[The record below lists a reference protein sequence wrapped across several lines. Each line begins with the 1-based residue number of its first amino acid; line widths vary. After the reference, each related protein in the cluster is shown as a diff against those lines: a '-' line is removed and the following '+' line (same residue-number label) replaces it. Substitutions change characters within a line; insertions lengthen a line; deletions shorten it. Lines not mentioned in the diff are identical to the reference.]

1 MSYLSLYRKFR
12 PQTFD
17 KVIGQSHITQTLINQ
32 IKSDKI
38 GHAYLFCGTR
48 GTGKTTTAKIFA
60 KAINCLNPKNGSPC
74 GECENCLA
82 LSSGSPD
89 VFEIDAA
96 SNNKVENV
104 REIRDKVQYPPISGK
119 YKVYIIDEVHM
130 LTGEAFNAL
139 LKTLEEPPK
148 HAVFILATTEVYKIP
163 STILSRCMRFDFRLI
178 PIKELVELVKGIFD
192 SLGRTYEEDAIYF
205 IAKNGEG
212 CARDVLSI
220 AEICASFTDGEITL
234 KSVKEVLGATDE
246 HRLLNLLEYMLSSNS
261 GEALKELDELITLGK
276 SVGMIFK
283 DLIYGIREMLTV
295 SSTSD
300 NFLGLTSEKL
310 ERYKQLLKITTNKNL
325 LRIMEILSLAE
336 GEIRY
341 SSHPRIVLETAL
353 IKSSLPTQDTST
365 SALTARVAELEKKLE
380 NLQNPTVQFYA
391 SKSQVETIVD
401 KPKIISQEVNAFE
414 PVVQETKNVKPLVQE
429 VKPVE
434 EKKVKRNVFAEEQVA
449 IPEDV
454 FSVKQEVPQQSGSAN
469 STFNVNSAVRE
480 DSKKVWGAILRK
492 IRLES
497 MTLFAICSER
507 ITEIKG
513 DSLCIYADGESD
525 FMLLSKQDNLSKIQ
539 KATLQVENLKVK
551 ICEKSSEYILE
562 EQAEKDV
569 LEVQKIFGDKVKV
582 NKEN

>member
-1 MSYLSLYRKFR
+1 MAYLSLYRRFR
-12 PQTFD
+12 PQSFD

-38 GHAYLFCGTR
+38 GHAYLFCGSR

-60 KAINCLNPKNGSPC
+60 KAINCLNPQNGSPC
-74 GECENCLA
+74 EECENCKA
-82 LSSGSPD
+82 LSSGSTD
-89 VFEIDAA
+89 IFEIDAA

-178 PIKELVELVKGIFD
+178 PIQELVELVKGIFD
-192 SLGRTYEEDAIYF
+192 SIGRTYEQDALYF

-234 KSVKEVLGATDE
+234 QSAKEVLGATDE
-246 HRLLNLLEYMLSSNS
+246 HRLLDLLENIFKGNS
-261 GEALKELDELITLGK
+261 GQALKQLDELITLGK

-283 DLIYGIREMLTV
+283 DLIYGVREMLTV
-295 SSTSD
+295 ATTQN

-310 ERYKQLLKITTNKNL
+310 NRYNQLLTITDSKSL
-325 LRIMEILSLAE
+325 LRIMEILSLSE

-341 SSHPRIVLETAL
+341 SSHPRIVLETA
-353 IKSSLPTQDTST
+353 IVKSSLPTQDTSV
-365 SALTARVAELEKKLE
+365 SALSVRVAELEKKLAQ
-380 NLQNPTVQFYA
+380 LQTNGIKVVATTPAEQVVTQAKQESVQV
-391 SKSQVETIVD
+391 KQVE
-401 KPKIISQEVNAFE
+401 Q
-414 PVVQETKNVKPLVQE
+414 
-429 VKPVE
+429 
-434 EKKVKRNVFAEEQVA
+434 
-449 IPEDV
+449 
-454 FSVKQEVPQQSGSAN
+454 VKQEVKVEPKVQKVNKDVFVEEKVEIPETSASVNFTDKRVATATTVSAPSG
-469 STFNVNSAVRE
+469 AVRE
-480 DSKKVWGAILRK
+480 DSKRVWGAILRK
-492 IRLES
+492 IRLKS

-513 DSLCIYADGESD
+513 DTLCIYADSETD
-525 FMLLSKQDNLSKIQ
+525 FMLLNKQDNLSKIQ
-539 KATLQVENLKVK
+539 ESTLEVENLKVK
-551 ICEKSSEYILE
+551 ICEKSNECVLE
-562 EQAEKDV
+562 EQLAS
-569 LEVQKIFGDKVKV
+569 EVEEVKKIFGDKVKV
-582 NKEN
+582 NKED